1 MAQGFLLQVISP
13 TTIPDITMIENII
26 MSSHAPQ
33 INVNGLIVV
42 YLTKCRW
49 LVSEGLKQVSTLEND
64 TWLAIC
70 NILQEAKLLF
80 PESLK
85 W

>member
-1 MAQGFLLQVISP
+1 MQVISP

-42 YLTKCRW
+42 FVDEK
-49 LVSEGLKQVSTLEND
+49 SLEPVVRFEPLISGVASRRANH
-64 TWLAIC
+64 
-70 NILQEAKLLF
+70 
-80 PESLK
+80 
-85 W
+85 